1 MTIDDLTP
9 WKDRAGRFSA
19 LRAATFALLAA
30 PALWLLALLALGWIG
45 PEPEKAAT
53 HFTGEWTLYFLL
65 AALAVSPL
73 RAQLGY
79 GRLIGLRRMIGLFAF
94 GFIAAHFGLYIL
106 YMNGDLLKVA
116 TEVVNRVYL
125 TIGFAALLGLAALAA
140 TSFDRAIRRMGANW
154 RRLHA
159 LVYPL
164 TALGL
169 LHYFMQSKLDVS
181 QPALLAGI
189 FCGLMLLRLRRLKA
203 APPAL
208 VLLLAALLAGV
219 SAAGLEAAWHAGM
232 TGAPW
237 RRILLANLD
246 FSFEVRP
253 PWIAAAIMVAPILLL
268 PRYRQMLRSATQS

>member
-19 LRAATFALLAA
+19 LRAAAFALLAA
-30 PALWLLALLALGWIG
+30 PALWLVALLALGRIG

-53 HFTGEWTLYFLL
+53 HFTGEWTLYILL

-73 RAQLGY
+73 RAHLGY
-79 GRLIGLRRMIGLFAF
+79 GRLIGLRRMIGLFGF
-94 GFIAAHFGLYIL
+94 GFIAAHFGLYVL
-106 YMNGDLLKVA
+106 YMNGDVLKVA
-116 TEVVNRVYL
+116 SEIVSRVYL
-125 TIGFAALLGLAALAA
+125 IVGFVALLGLVALAA
-140 TSFDRAIRRMGANW
+140 TSFDWAIRRMGGNW
-154 RRLHA
+154 RRLHT
-159 LVYPL
+159 LVYPI

-189 FCGLMLLRLRRLKA
+189 FCGLMLLRLRALRV

-208 VLLLAALLAGV
+208 ALFLAAALAGV

-246 FSFEVRP
+246 FSYEIRP
-253 PWIAAAIMVAPILLL
+253 PWIAAALTAAPILLL

>member
-19 LRAATFALLAA
+19 LRAAAFALLAA
-30 PALWLLALLALGWIG
+30 PAFWLLAHLALGRMG

-53 HFTGEWTLYFLL
+53 HFTGEWTLYILL

-73 RAQLGY
+73 RAHLGY

-94 GFIAAHFGLYIL
+94 GFIAAHFGLYVL
-106 YMNGDLLKVA
+106 HEHVDLAKVA
-116 TEVVNRVYL
+116 AEILKRTYL
-125 TIGFAALLGLAALAA
+125 TIGFVALLGLALLAA
-140 TSFDRAIRRMGANW
+140 TSFDKAIRRMGANW

-181 QPALLAGI
+181 EPALLSGL
-189 FCGLMLLRLRRLKA
+189 FCGLMLLRLRRLRA
-203 APPAL
+203 WPPAL
-208 VLLLAALLAGV
+208 ALLLAALVAGL

-232 TGAPW
+232 TGVPW
-237 RRILLANLD
+237 RRVLLASLD
-246 FSFEVRP
+246 FSYEVRP
-253 PWIAAAIMVAPILLL
+253 PWIAAAIMAAPLLLL
-268 PRYRQMLRSATQS
+268 PRYRQMFRSATQS